1 MAYNSTDLVQGQD
14 VFLWLGASGDTG
26 VLAFATSVQLQ
37 VDSESISTTN
47 KMSCAWASNLPG
59 TKSYTIS
66 SDALYTAGSG
76 HTGYDSLMKLML
88 SADTDASL
96 VDWWIGTAVI
106 SGDTCEAYQYGL
118 DTTKPYYHGKAQIT
132 SLSMNAG
139 NVGEIASCSISLT
152 GDGAPKQ
159 EGV

>member
-14 VFLWLGASGDTG
+14 VFLWLGSSGDTG

-37 VDSESISTTN
+37 VDAESISTTN

-66 SDALYTAGSG
+66 SDALYSAGTG
-76 HTGYDSLMKLML
+76 HTGYDSLMKKML

-96 VDWWIGTAVI
+96 VDWWIGTATVTG
-106 SGDTCEAYQYGL
+106 SSCENSTYTL
-118 DTTKPYYHGKAQIT
+118 DTTKPYYSGKAHIT

-139 NVGEIASCSISLT
+139 NVGEITSSSISLN
-152 GDGAPKQ
+152 GDGAPTQ
-159 EGV
+159 GGV